1 MAIPVVVGRPGGAGL
16 RLCGVMPLCAGFLGG
31 SPLSRPTVLAAI
43 LGGPKVV
50 LARLV
55 DPKD

>member
-1 MAIPVVVGRPGGAGL
+1 MAIPVVVGNPVGAGL
-16 RLCGVMPLCAGFLGG
+16 RLWGVMPLCAGFRGG

-43 LGGPKVV
+43 RGGPKVV
-50 LARLV
+50 LAKLV